1 MKMNILLFLFIISCL
16 FTQSQEIN
24 LNAAVLATAGNDS
37 DPGSLNLSKWRLGE
51 VHLVVLPG
59 DTFDELIIPG
69 WTVKAYP
76 NPFRKFLSLDFQ
88 TEEKSEFTI
97 LITDLTG
104 KKTLMK
110 EDRKILPQQ
119 DVRVDLSFL
128 APSIYLVSVTSKN
141 KQEQRVIK
149 VQKQ

>member
-1 MKMNILLFLFIISCL
+1 MKLKILLLLLLFSCL
-16 FTQSQEIN
+16 YSQGQEIN

-37 DPGSLNLSKWRLGE
+37 NPGSVNFSKWRLGE

-59 DTFDELIIPG
+59 DPFDELIIPG

-88 TEEKSEFTI
+88 TEKKSEFTI
-97 LITDLTG
+97 LITDITG
-104 KKTLMK
+104 KTTLMK
-110 EDRKILPQQ
+110 EDRKILPHQ
-119 DVRVDLSFL
+119 DVRFDLSFL
-128 APSIYLVSVTSKN
+128 APSIYLVSVTSKD
-141 KQEQRVIK
+141 KKEQRVIK